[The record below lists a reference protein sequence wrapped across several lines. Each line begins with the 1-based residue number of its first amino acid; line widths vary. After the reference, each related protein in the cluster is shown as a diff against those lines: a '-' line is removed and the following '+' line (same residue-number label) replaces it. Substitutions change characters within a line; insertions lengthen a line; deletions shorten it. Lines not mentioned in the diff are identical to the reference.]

1 MQFITIPCTD
11 LKVSRIAFGGWA
23 IVGGFNWGHQD
34 EKDSLEAIQTAFDA
48 GINFFDTAEGYGNGK
63 SEELLFKALGQYRQQ
78 TIIATKIS
86 PGDFAYKDAKEACER
101 RLKAMH
107 SDYVDILQLH
117 WPNPD
122 IPIEDT
128 IKALEELKAEGK
140 IRHYGVSN
148 FGVKDLTEFLSYS
161 TNVISNQLPYNL
173 IWRAIEFEI
182 LPFCVEKDIPVLC
195 YSPIMQGL
203 LAGKFLSGDEVPDDR
218 ARTRHFSH
226 TRSQARHQ
234 DEGCETLTF
243 ETLDK
248 IKKIA
253 EKTNQPM
260 SDLSLAWLLAQK
272 GVASVLVGGRNSR
285 QVQRN
290 VQAANVNLNDD
301 IISALNEVT
310 ASLKQHL
317 GTNADMW
324 QTNSRIH

>member
-1 MQFITIPCTD
+1 MQYIKLPNTT
-11 LKVSRIAFGGWA
+11 LEVSRVAFGGWA
-23 IVGGFNWGHQD
+23 IVGGFNWGPQD
-34 EKDSLEAIQTAFDA
+34 EKDSLEAIQTAFDQ
-48 GINFFDTAEGYGNGK
+48 GINFFDTAEGYGNGQ
-63 SEELLFKALGQYRQQ
+63 SEELLYKAIGQHRQQ

-86 PGDFAYKDAKEACER
+86 PADFAYQDAKEACER
-101 RLKAMH
+101 RLKALH

-122 IPIEDT
+122 IPIEET
-128 IKALEELKAEGK
+128 IKALEELKTEGK

-148 FGVKDLTEFLSYS
+148 FGVRDLGEFLTHS

-182 LPFCVEKDIPVLC
+182 LPLCVEKNIPVLC

-203 LAGKFLSGDEVPDDR
+203 LAGKFSSAAEVPDDR

-226 TRSQARHQ
+226 TRSQTRHQ
-234 DEGCETLTF
+234 EEGCEDLTF

-248 IKKIA
+248 IRKIA
-253 EKTNQPM
+253 EKAGYPM

-272 GVASVLVGGRNSR
+272 GVGAVIVGGRNGK

-290 VQAANVNLNDD
+290 VKAADVALTEET
-301 IISALNEVT
+301 IHALNQATEP
-310 ASLKQHL
+310 LKQKL
-317 GTNADMW
+317 GKNADMW
-324 QTNSRIH
+324 QTDSRIH

>member
-1 MQFITIPCTD
+1 MQFTTLPGTD
-11 LKVSRIAFGGWA
+11 LKVSRMAFGAWA
-23 IVGGFNWGHQD
+23 IVGGFNWGPQD
-34 EKDSLEAIQTAFDA
+34 EKDSLEAIRTAFEE
-48 GINFFDTAEGYGNGK
+48 GINFFDTAEGYGNGA
-63 SEELLFKALGQYRQQ
+63 SEELLAKAIGQYRKE

-86 PGDFAYKDAKEACER
+86 PGDFAYKDAKAACER

-107 SDYVDILQLH
+107 SDYIDILQLH
-117 WPNPD
+117 WPNPE

-148 FGVKDLTEFLSYS
+148 FGVKQLNEFLSHS
-161 TNVISNQLPYNL
+161 TSVVSNQLPYNL

-182 LPFCVEKDIPVLC
+182 LPLCIEKNIPVLC

-203 LAGKFLSGDEVPDDR
+203 LAGKFASAEEVPDDR

-234 DEGCETLTF
+234 DEGCEDLTF
-243 ETLDK
+243 ETIEK
-248 IKKIA
+248 IREIA
-253 EKTNQPM
+253 EKANLSM

-272 GVASVLVGGRNSR
+272 GVGAVIAGGRNAR

-290 VQAANVNLNDD
+290 VKAVEVSLDNSIIAELNQATEA
-301 IISALNEVT
+301 
-310 ASLKQHL
+310 LKQKL
-317 GTNADMW
+317 GKNADLW
-324 QTNSRIH
+324 QTETRIQ

>member
-1 MQFITIPCTD
+1 MQYIKLPNTT
-11 LKVSRIAFGGWA
+11 LEVSRVAFGGWA
-23 IVGGFNWGHQD
+23 IVGGFNWGLQD
-34 EKDSLEAIQTAFDA
+34 EKDSLEAIQTAFDQ
-48 GINFFDTAEGYGNGK
+48 GINFFDTAEGYGNGQ
-63 SEELLFKALGQYRQQ
+63 SEELLYKAIGQHRQQ

-86 PGDFAYKDAKEACER
+86 PADFAYQDAKEACER
-101 RLKAMH
+101 RLKALH

-122 IPIEDT
+122 IPIEET
-128 IKALEELKAEGK
+128 IKALEELKTEGK

-148 FGVKDLTEFLSYS
+148 FGVRDLGEFLTHS

-182 LPFCVEKDIPVLC
+182 LPLCVEKNIPVLC

-203 LAGKFLSGDEVPDDR
+203 LAGKFSSAAEVPDDR

-226 TRSQARHQ
+226 TRSQTRHQ
-234 DEGCETLTF
+234 EEGCEDLTF

-248 IKKIA
+248 IRKIA
-253 EKTNQPM
+253 EKAGYPM

-272 GVASVLVGGRNSR
+272 GVGAVIVGGRNGK

-290 VQAANVNLNDD
+290 VKAADVALTEET
-301 IISALNEVT
+301 IHALNQATEP
-310 ASLKQHL
+310 LKQKL
-317 GTNADMW
+317 GKNTDMW
-324 QTNSRIH
+324 QTDSRIH